1 MKKILELYVI
11 LEDAPGTVSELLR
24 VLKKNKISIYAVG
37 LFIDTARL
45 HVSNPQKGLEV
56 IQEHGYVVELR
67 DVIRVELTNKP
78 GMLYEIANKVANAGI
93 NINNLYGAVGEKESK
108 GIIIMETDNI
118 PLTLDIFQ
126 NDKF

>member
-1 MKKILELYVI
+1 MRKISELYVI
-11 LEDAPGTVSELLR
+11 LEDTPGTVSELLR

-45 HVSNPQKGLEV
+45 HVSDPQKGLEV

-67 DVIRVELTNKP
+67 DVIKVELSNTP
-78 GMLYEIANKVANAGI
+78 GMLYEIVHKVANAGI
-93 NINNLYGAVGEKESK
+93 NINNLYCAVGEKESK
-108 GIIIMETDNI
+108 GIIMMETDNLS
-118 PLTLDIFQ
+118 LTLDIFK

>member
-1 MKKILELYVI
+1 MQKISELYVI
-11 LEDAPGTVSELLR
+11 LEDTPGTVGELLR

-45 HVSNPQKGLEV
+45 HVSDPQKGLEA

-67 DVIRVELTNKP
+67 DVIKVELSNKP
-78 GMLYEIANKVANAGI
+78 GMLYEIVYKVANAGI
-93 NINNLYGAVGEKESK
+93 NINNLYGAVAENESE
-108 GIIIMETDNI
+108 GILIMETDNI
-118 PLTLDIFQ
+118 PLTLDIFK

>member
-1 MKKILELYVI
+1 MQKISELYVI
-11 LEDAPGTVSELLR
+11 LEDIPGTVSELLR

-56 IQEHGYVVELR
+56 IQEYGYVVELR
-67 DVIRVELTNKP
+67 DVIRLELTNKS
-78 GMLYEIANKVANAGI
+78 GMLYEIAHKIANAGI
-93 NINNLYGAVGEKESK
+93 NINNLYGAVGEKESQ

-118 PLTLDIFQ
+118 PLTLDIFK

>member
-1 MKKILELYVI
+1 MQKISELYVI
-11 LEDAPGTVSELLR
+11 LEDTPGTVSELLR

-45 HVSNPQKGLEV
+45 HVSDPQKGLDV

-67 DVIRVELTNKP
+67 DVIRIELTNKP
-78 GMLYEIANKVANAGI
+78 GMLYEIAHKVANAGI
-93 NINNLYGAVGEKESK
+93 NINNMYGAVREKESQ
-108 GIIIMETDNI
+108 GIIILETDNI
-118 PLTLDIFQ
+118 PLTLDIFK

>member
-1 MKKILELYVI
+1 MQKISELYVI
-11 LEDAPGTVSELLR
+11 LEDAPGTISELLR
-24 VLKKNKISIYAVG
+24 VLKKNKMSIYAVG

-45 HVSNPQKGLEV
+45 HVSNPKKGLEV

-78 GMLYEIANKVANAGI
+78 GMLYEIVHKVANAGI
-93 NINNLYGAVGEKESK
+93 NIKNLYGAVGEKESI
-108 GIIIMETDNI
+108 GVVIMETDNI